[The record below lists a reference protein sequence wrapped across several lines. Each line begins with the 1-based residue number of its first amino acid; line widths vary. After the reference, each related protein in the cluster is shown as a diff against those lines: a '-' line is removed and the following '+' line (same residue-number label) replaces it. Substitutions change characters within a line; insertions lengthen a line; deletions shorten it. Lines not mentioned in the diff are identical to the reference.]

1 MAAIE
6 ISTSTFRDF
15 STSTFGN
22 QGLNLSD
29 ATQYT
34 VLTSGSGNG
43 VKFAFSTAGWIAL
56 YNSSGGSIN
65 YTIIMPEP
73 AKYQT
78 LGVTF
83 TDKTISVAAGEI
95 HLVSLDS
102 RYKHDDGFIYVET
115 NTGSAAHL
123 QVVKRYTIS

>member
-1 MAAIE
+1 MAA
-6 ISTSTFRDF
+6 STIPTSAFRDF
-15 STSTFGN
+15 ATSAFGN

-34 VLTSGSGNG
+34 VLTSGAGNG
-43 VKFAFSTAGWIAL
+43 VKFEFSTAGWMVL
-56 YNSSGGSIN
+56 RNSSGGSIT

-73 AKYQT
+73 TQYAN

-83 TDKTISVAAGEI
+83 DDKIITVAANEI

-102 RYKHDDGFIYVET
+102 RYKHADGFVYVET
-115 NTGSAAHL
+115 NTASAANL
-123 QVVKRYTIS
+123 QVVKRYRIS